1 MKNKLLLVEDDPD
14 FGFMLRQYLE
24 LSDFLVDWISKP
36 NELMEDFQKLMG
48 YDLIIL
54 DVMLPQVSG
63 FTLAKEINTLFPL
76 LPFIFLTAKEQKIDK
91 LTGLKIGA
99 DDYITKPCDPEELL
113 LRIQNILKRNHKT
126 ISPSPIPIG
135 SYLFFPDQL
144 LLSHALAQY
153 KLTEREA
160 QLLLFLWQ
168 RNGQLVTRGDI
179 LEKVWGSADFFTG
192 RSMDVFITRL
202 RKYLSHDPDLHIR
215 SNRGVGFTVHFGI

>member
-24 LSDFLVDWISKP
+24 LSDFRVDWISQP
-36 NELMEDFQKLMG
+36 NELTADFQKLMG

-63 FTLAKEINTLFPL
+63 FTLAKEISALFPL

-126 ISPSPIPIG
+126 ISPNPIAIG
-135 SYLFFPDQL
+135 SYVFLPDQL

-168 RNGQLVTRGDI
+168 RNGQLVTRGAI
-179 LEKVWGSADFFTG
+179 LEKVWGTADFFTG

-215 SNRGVGFTVHFGI
+215 SNRGVGFTVHF